1 LGAEAGEGAR
11 ELACFAGGQLHDDL
25 AVDQDRHLLAATGT
39 AGNTIT
45 LWDTSDPGHPRNL
58 ATLLPG
64 KDVPSV
70 TNIVFDPRDRLMA
83 DWGATDIVQLWGI
96 SNPSAPVLEYSL
108 ANPDGNLSTAGF
120 TPSGT
125 AFAVASDS
133 SVFLYDNDTAKLA
146 TRLCSYTGNSITP
159 AQWQQDAP
167 GIPYQN
173 PCP

>member
-1 LGAEAGEGAR
+1 MEPQRPRPSPVATITTGY
-11 ELACFAGGQLHDDL
+11 Q
-25 AVDQDRHLLAATGT
+25 AVAFSPDGTLLAAAGDANTGLWKL
-39 AGNTIT
+39 GN
-45 LWDTSDPGHPRNL
+45 PAHPASIDIND
-58 ATLLPG
+58 A
-64 KDVPSV
+64 
-70 TNIVFDPRDRLMA
+70 FDPSDRLMA
-83 DWGATDIVQLWGI
+83 DWSSGADTDIVQLWDI

-108 ANPDGNLSTAGF
+108 TDPDGILSAAGF
-120 TPSGT
+120 TSSGT

-133 SVFLYDNDTAKLA
+133 SVFLYDTDPAKLA